1 MLDALLTLLKY
12 IGLGI
17 IFTFVVYFFSK
28 LQMIAWINAITQYL
42 DKQVQT
48 KKEEQN
54 EQKKKK

>member
-1 MLDALLTLLKY
+1 MLDIFLILLKY
-12 IGLGI
+12 IGIGFGV
-17 IFTFVVYFFSK
+17 IFFVYFFSK

-48 KKEEQN
+48 KKEKQD